1 MLTGGLER
9 VRCKARVLRNTGAY
23 TISYVRISEGRQR
36 RPLDLDQGP
45 ERREGQIAR
54 YSAPPPNDLRFEL
67 PTGPGFLEAFKKGLD
82 TRPEFRGIPE
92 AYMAHTS
99 RISEGG

>member
-1 MLTGGLER
+1 MGEMQGRSPEEYR
-9 VRCKARVLRNTGAY
+9 SVHDIVR
-23 TISYVRISEGRQR
+23 EDFR
-36 RPLDLDQGP
+36 RATTQPIDLAQGP